1 MPGYTLSNKY
11 QLRENEKAMQVISV
25 LVIYASIVNLSFGV
39 LFVFNRMKFSLYWA
53 NIFGVMLS
61 LINAQY
67 GICIILLT
75 ALSNGRVWDDI
86 KKLLR
91 RRLRYIGST
100 LETGKISSRENE
112 KKVTNTRGKANEL
125 GMGPIVWCAYFV
137 EIVLYSGTLL
147 LAPIIFYV
155 MHNLPTFHPN
165 LVRLFAVNLVF
176 IYPFAIS
183 RFILALYESSLEFM
197 WEWPATLTGILFER
211 LFATIM
217 AASYESVHYRWF
229 FIFLTFLGV
238 AFAGLMGCFFVLG
251 VISPSFAGMLGVVGS
266 TSAATATLAAL
277 RINRQKIRKIPMPG
291 YTLTNK
297 YQLRENEKAMQ
308 VCALD
313 HAVKRNV
320 ESACLG
326 RCEKDAQETLESE
339 LYLGASTEDYF
350 SQLDSQWDPIPMPLL
365 VFSFFRGWVFAM
377 MPTNLVMIL
386 FERWYATVK
395 AGSYETNYHEG
406 LFALLAAG
414 GLLFA
419 FVMSLL
425 VTYNVLVMAY
435 GLVLAMLVTL
445 AGGVVISL
453 LVEMAAF
460 FNLSFI
466 SFFALN
472 RYEWL
477 SWYWRNIFGMLTSLW
492 SVIFALTM
500 TFFAPISTKRLYKL
514 TKSILLRDWRKLRP
528 LPEPSCVDDLPQI
541 EKKVMNSRGKEI
553 YLGAKQ
559 EDYFHQLTAQWHL
572 PPLRPQ

>member
-1 MPGYTLSNKY
+1 
-11 QLRENEKAMQVISV
+11 
-25 LVIYASIVNLSFGV
+25 
-39 LFVFNRMKFSLYWA
+39 
-53 NIFGVMLS
+53 
-61 LINAQY
+61 
-67 GICIILLT
+67 
-75 ALSNGRVWDDI
+75 
-86 KKLLR
+86 
-91 RRLRYIGST
+91 
-100 LETGKISSRENE
+100 
-112 KKVTNTRGKANEL
+112 
-125 GMGPIVWCAYFV
+125 
-137 EIVLYSGTLL
+137 
-147 LAPIIFYV
+147 

-183 RFILALYESSLEFM
+183 RLILALYESSLEFM

-251 VISPSFAGMLGVVGS
+251 IISPSFAGMLGVVGS

-350 SQLDSQWDPIPMPLL
+350 SQLDSQWDPIPLPLL

-406 LFALLAAG
+406 FFALLAAG

-419 FVMSLL
+419 FLMSLL

-445 AGGVVISL
+445 AGGVSTLVTIRINEKKIRALPTPGYTLSKRYQLRENEQAMEVISL
-453 LVEMAAF
+453 LVEIAAF